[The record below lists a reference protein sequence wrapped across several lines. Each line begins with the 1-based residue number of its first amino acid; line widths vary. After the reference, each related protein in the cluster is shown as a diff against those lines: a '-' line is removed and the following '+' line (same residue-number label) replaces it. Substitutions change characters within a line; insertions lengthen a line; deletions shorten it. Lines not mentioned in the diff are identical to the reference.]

1 MLRPLN
7 ICHLSD
13 HELLASARELARQE
27 RYLNI
32 RIIDHLKE
40 IEARGLH
47 IRRGYSSLFE
57 YAVKELGFS
66 EGAAHYRIQAKK
78 LYTDYPE
85 VKQQLEEGALTL
97 TGAGQLQS
105 AFDRHARRQRK
116 LARERAQGGGESGG
130 VSGPGAARDAAA
142 AAAAGASGA
151 AADAGEG
158 AAAAE
163 PAAAAGVAGAAG
175 EPGEAA
181 AAADAGTPLT
191 ESVKR
196 GLIEQAQGKSTR
208 QIGELIAALD
218 PELVRPRERLRPL
231 GGDRWEIKAVIDG
244 ECQRGLERLLHVM
257 SHINPAMGHG
267 ELLQRL
273 VADGL
278 VRYDPARRPVRVRQP
293 PSTLAAQPMADGA
306 ANSAPGRRALEAQQR
321 QNSPPAPPAA
331 DRAANSDPG
340 PRPLEVQQQQNRLAV
355 LPVAIGQVNHQP
367 RPHAAHVRQHP
378 GTPAAGPAGSGA
390 PRTVDP
396 QPSSSP
402 PGSGQQPKP
411 TAAAPAPPINCAW
424 HQHGAPAQH
433 SSEPQ
438 QRPGQRVAATVAAD
452 PETAGTDANCARFTP
467 PPGPTDRAPQHAAP
481 VAGSY
486 ADPTWAPKSD
496 DLPVD
501 VSRKATGPG
510 SGCSRATVTRTIPA
524 AVRRHIWIRD
534 GGRCTY
540 RDPESG
546 RCCGSMHLVQIDH
559 VQPYAMGGAAS
570 VENLRLLCGA
580 HNRDRVRENRSARPG
595 GG

>member
-1 MLRPLN
+1 MPRPLN

-13 HELLASARELARQE
+13 HQLLASARELARQE

-32 RIIDHLKE
+32 QIIDHLKE

-47 IRRGYSSLFE
+47 LRRGFSSLFE
-57 YAVKELGFS
+57 YAVRELGFS
-66 EGAAHYRIQAKK
+66 EGAAHYQIQAKK
-78 LYTDYPE
+78 LCAAYPE
-85 VKQQLEEGALTL
+85 VKQQLEEGVLTL

-105 AFDRHARRQRK
+105 AFDRDARRQRK
-116 LARERAQGGGESGG
+116 LALEGAQGRGGGESGG
-130 VSGPGAARDAAA
+130 VSGPGAVRDAAA
-142 AAAAGASGA
+142 AAAAGAAGA
-151 AADAGEG
+151 PVGAADAR
-158 AAAAE
+158 AAAAAGE
-163 PAAAAGVAGAAG
+163 PAAAAGAAAAAAAAAAGQAPAAG
-175 EPGEAA
+175 EAP

-208 QIGELIAALD
+208 QISALIAALA
-218 PELVRPRERLRPL
+218 PELVRPRDRLRPL

-244 ECQRGLERLLHVM
+244 ECQRGLEQLLHLL

-293 PSTLAAQPMADGA
+293 PPTLAAPPAVDGA
-306 ANSAPGRRALEAQQR
+306 AT
-321 QNSPPAPPAA
+321 
-331 DRAANSDPG
+331 SDSG
-340 PRPLEVQQQQNRLAV
+340 
-355 LPVAIGQVNHQP
+355 P

-390 PRTVDP
+390 PRAVDP
-396 QPSSSP
+396 QPSFSP
-402 PGSGQQPKP
+402 PGSEHQPKP
-411 TAAAPAPPINCAW
+411 TAASQ
-424 HQHGAPAQH
+424 QHGAPAQH
-433 SSEPQ
+433 SSEPP

-486 ADPTWAPKSD
+486 PDPTWAPKSN
-496 DLPVD
+496 DLPVV

-510 SGCSRATVTRTIPA
+510 STCSRATITRPIPVAGSCVDPTWAPQKSDDRLVDGSRKATAPGSGCSRGHDQADHSGGSAAAHLDPGWGAVHLSGSREWALLRIDASGADRSCA
-524 AVRRHIWIRD
+524 AVCD
-534 GGRCTY
+534 GW
-540 RDPESG
+540 SG
-546 RCCGSMHLVQIDH
+546 ECRELKA
-559 VQPYAMGGAAS
+559 P
-570 VENLRLLCGA
+570 LR
-580 HNRDRVRENRSARPG
+580 SS
-595 GG
+595 

>member
-1 MLRPLN
+1 M
-7 ICHLSD
+7 
-13 HELLASARELARQE
+13 
-27 RYLNI
+27 
-32 RIIDHLKE
+32 
-40 IEARGLH
+40 
-47 IRRGYSSLFE
+47 
-57 YAVKELGFS
+57 KELGFS

-142 AAAAGASGA
+142 AAAAGAPGA

-208 QIGELIAALD
+208 QIGALIAALA

-244 ECQRGLERLLHVM
+244 ECQRGLEQLLHLL

-293 PSTLAAQPMADGA
+293 PPTLAAPPAVDGA
-306 ANSAPGRRALEAQQR
+306 AT
-321 QNSPPAPPAA
+321 
-331 DRAANSDPG
+331 SDPG
-340 PRPLEVQQQQNRLAV
+340 
-355 LPVAIGQVNHQP
+355 P

-390 PRTVDP
+390 PRAVDP
-396 QPSSSP
+396 QPSFSP
-402 PGSGQQPKP
+402 PGSEHQPKP
-411 TAAAPAPPINCAW
+411 TAASQ
-424 HQHGAPAQH
+424 QHGAPAQH
-433 SSEPQ
+433 SSEPP

-486 ADPTWAPKSD
+486 PDPTWAPKSN
-496 DLPVD
+496 DLPVV

-510 SGCSRATVTRTIPA
+510 STCSRATITRPIPVAGSCVDPTWAQKSDDRLVDGSRKATAPGSGCSRVTIRRTIPA